1 MSAIANPHLLR
12 VSREARMCR
21 VRIAV
26 TVLLNVSLA
35 IAAAREC
42 PARAP
47 SLAPGMPP
55 EVHSIRDCRLER
67 AQYEE
72 LAAQWRG
79 FLERHPGSA
88 FAEVQ
93 LGRAL
98 RYAGAPAD
106 EVYRHFESAL
116 RRDATCPEALDA
128 AAATYL
134 GEWKPL
140 GDGAAGCYELGLK
153 AVELAPGWAD
163 PHFTLWPLALA
174 LGRTQEADEHVA
186 ALVRKGGIPAPVLD
200 YCHNMLAGA
209 ARNAVIF
216 TNGDNDT
223 YGCRALQAAYG
234 MRLDVQ
240 VVNLSLIGQP
250 EIDAEIFGRFGDRS
264 PLAQPVRDALRREFL
279 SNYVRD
285 QELYSTKVLRAV
297 IAKAVRGEWRAPIY
311 LAVTV
316 PGAPELCQRP
326 LVLEGVLW
334 RVDTATADAPR
345 PGEGA
350 DPDTDVTT
358 SHRLLEDVYRLES
371 ATDLGYDWQRN
382 NSVRALMD
390 NYISVQFRLAVAA
403 GKAGKEEIMRTA
415 FRRGLELAR
424 FHGRNELASSMLSYW
439 RKLDPG
445 NPEID
450 RLEPATD

>member
-1 MSAIANPHLLR
+1 
-12 VSREARMCR
+12 MCR
-21 VRIAV
+21 VRNAV
-26 TVLLNVSLA
+26 PVLLNLCLA
-35 IAAAREC
+35 VAWAGTS

-55 EVHSIRDCRLER
+55 EVRSIRECRLEK

-72 LAAQWRG
+72 LATQWRD
-79 FLERHPGSA
+79 FLARNPRSA
-88 FAEVQ
+88 VAEVQ

-98 RYAGAPAD
+98 RYAGAPAE
-106 EVYRHFESAL
+106 EVRRHFATAL
-116 RRDATCPEALDA
+116 ELEADCPEALDA

-140 GDGAAGCYELGLK
+140 GDGAAGCYELGRR
-153 AVELAPGWAD
+153 AVELAPEWAD

-174 LGRTQEADEHVA
+174 LGRTQEADAHA
-186 ALVRKGGIPAPVLD
+186 ASLVRKGGIPAPVLD

-209 ARNAVIF
+209 ARNAIIF

-264 PLAQPVRDALRREFL
+264 PLSQAEREVLRREFL
-279 SNYVRD
+279 ANYTRD
-285 QELYSTKVLRAV
+285 HELYSTKVIRAV
-297 IAKAVRGEWRAPIY
+297 ATKAARGEWRDPIY
-311 LAVTV
+311 IAVTV
-316 PGAPELCQRP
+316 PGAPELCPRP

-334 RVDTATADAPR
+334 RVATAESGTLS
-345 PGEGA
+345 PGDIA
-350 DPDTDVTT
+350 DPATDVQT
-358 SHRLLEDVYRLES
+358 SHRLFEEAYRLES
-371 ATDLGYDWQRN
+371 ATDLAYDWQGN

-390 NYISVQFRLAVAA
+390 NYASVQFRLAVAA
-403 GKAGKEEIMRTA
+403 GKAGEHKIMRAA

-424 FHGRNELASSMLSYW
+424 FHGRDELAASLRDYW
-439 RKLDPG
+439 RRLDPG
-445 NPEID
+445 NPEIG
-450 RLEPATD
+450 RLEPVKD

>member
-1 MSAIANPHLLR
+1 
-12 VSREARMCR
+12 MCR
-21 VRIAV
+21 FRFAV
-26 TVLLNVSLA
+26 PVLLNLCLA
-35 IAAAREC
+35 IATAGEC

-55 EVHSIRDCRLER
+55 EVRSIRECRLDK

-72 LAAQWRG
+72 LAAQWRA
-79 FLERHPGSA
+79 FLERNPGA
-88 FAEVQ
+88 AVAEVQ

-116 RRDATCPEALDA
+116 RLDADCPEALDA

-134 GEWKPL
+134 GEWPPL
-140 GDGAAGCYELGLK
+140 GDGAAGCYALGLK
-153 AVELAPGWAD
+153 AVASAPGWAD

-186 ALVRKGGIPAPVLD
+186 SLVRKGGIPAPVLD

-209 ARNAVIF
+209 AQDAVIF

-223 YGCRALQAAYG
+223 YGCRALQAAYE

-264 PLAQPVRDALRREFL
+264 PLTQAERDVLREEFR

-285 QELYSTKVLRAV
+285 HELYSTKVVRAV
-297 IAKAVRGEWRAPIY
+297 VAKAARGEWRAPIY
-311 LAVTV
+311 IAVTV
-316 PGAPELCQRP
+316 PGATELCPQP

-334 RVDTATADAPR
+334 RVAPA
-345 PGEGA
+345 EA
-350 DPDTDVTT
+350 DPVNPGDAADPATDLET
-358 SHRLLEDVYRLES
+358 SHRLFEEIYRLES

-390 NYISVQFRLAVAA
+390 NYVSVQLRLAVAA
-403 GKAGKEEIMRTA
+403 GKAGREEIMRTA
-415 FRRGLELAR
+415 FRRGLDLAR
-424 FHGRNELASSMLSYW
+424 FHGRDDLAASLRSYW
-439 RKLDPG
+439 RRLDPG
-445 NPEID
+445 NPEIN
-450 RLEPATD
+450 RLEPVKD

>member
-1 MSAIANPHLLR
+1 
-12 VSREARMCR
+12 MCR
-21 VRIAV
+21 VRFAV
-26 TVLLNVSLA
+26 SACLNICLA
-35 IAAAREC
+35 IAAAGEC

-55 EVHSIRDCRLER
+55 EVQSIRECRLEK

-72 LAAQWRG
+72 LAARWRT
-79 FLERHPGSA
+79 FLERNPDSA
-88 FAEVQ
+88 VAEVQ

-106 EVYRHFESAL
+106 EVYPHFASAL
-116 RRDATCPEALDA
+116 RLDADCPEALDA
-128 AAATYL
+128 AAATWL
-134 GEWKPL
+134 SEWKPL

-163 PHFTLWPLALA
+163 PHFALWPLALA

-209 ARNAVIF
+209 ARNALIF

-234 MRLDVQ
+234 LRLDVQ

-264 PLAQPVRDALRREFL
+264 PLSRAERDALRKEFQ
-279 SNYVRD
+279 SDFVRD
-285 QELYSTKVLRAV
+285 GELYSTKVLRAV
-297 IAKAVRGEWRAPIY
+297 VAKAVRGEWRTPIY
-311 LAVTV
+311 LAVTI
-316 PGAPELCQRP
+316 PGATELCPQP

-334 RVDTATADAPR
+334 RVAAAAAGPGGPGDTT
-345 PGEGA
+345 
-350 DPDTDVTT
+350 DPATDVKA
-358 SHRLLEDVYRLES
+358 SHRLFEDLYRLES
-371 ATDLGYDWQRN
+371 ATDLGYDWERN

-390 NYISVQFRLAVAA
+390 NYISAQFRLAVAA
-403 GKAGKEEIMRTA
+403 AKAGEQAMMRAA

-424 FHGRNELASSMLSYW
+424 FHGRDELAASLRSYW
-439 RKLDPG
+439 RKLDPA
-445 NPEID
+445 NPEIG
-450 RLEPATD
+450 RLEPVKG

>member
-1 MSAIANPHLLR
+1 
-12 VSREARMCR
+12 MCR
-21 VRIAV
+21 VRPAV
-26 TVLLNVSLA
+26 TVLFSLCLA
-35 IAAAREC
+35 LAVAGEC

-55 EVHSIRDCRLER
+55 EVQSIRECRLDK

-79 FLERHPGSA
+79 FLERNPGSA
-88 FAEVQ
+88 IAEVQ

-116 RRDATCPEALDA
+116 GLGADCPEALDA

-140 GDGAAGCYELGLK
+140 GDGAEGCYELGLK
-153 AVELAPGWAD
+153 AVQLAPDWAD

-223 YGCRALQAAYG
+223 YGCRALQAAHG
-234 MRLDVQ
+234 LRLDVQ

-264 PLAQPVRDALRREFL
+264 PLSQAERDDLRDEFL

-285 QELYSTKVLRAV
+285 HELYSTKVLRAV
-297 IAKAVRGEWRAPIY
+297 VAKAVRGDWRAPIY
-311 LAVTV
+311 LAVTI
-316 PGAPELCQRP
+316 PGAAELCPQP

-334 RVDTATADAPR
+334 RVATAA
-345 PGEGA
+345 A
-350 DPDTDVTT
+350 DPARPVDASDPATDVTT
-358 SHRLLEDVYRLES
+358 SHRLFEDTYRLES
-371 ATDLGYDWQRN
+371 ATDLAYDWERN

-390 NYISVQFRLAVAA
+390 NYISALFRLAVAA
-403 GKAGKEEIMRTA
+403 GKAGEEAMMRAA

-424 FHGRNELASSMLSYW
+424 FHGRDDLAASLRNYW

-445 NPEID
+445 NPEIG
-450 RLEPATD
+450 RLEPVKG